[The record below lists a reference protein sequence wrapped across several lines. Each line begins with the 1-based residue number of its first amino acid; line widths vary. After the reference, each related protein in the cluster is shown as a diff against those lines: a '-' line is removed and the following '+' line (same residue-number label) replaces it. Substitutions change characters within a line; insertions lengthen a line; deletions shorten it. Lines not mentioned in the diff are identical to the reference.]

1 MRWFAF
7 IAATLMAASSPTG
20 AARAA
25 GGVDCVKTQC
35 EGKGNSCVGALYV
48 AYDACMKAG
57 NSKCNAVPPAE
68 KMNCLRSEL
77 TPCAVTRNR
86 EQAACLTEFQSCYR
100 TCGPLDGTR
109 ADYWCVADRVADKRV
124 MAAFCAADPSSSK
137 PMDQCAR
144 AFTMQGPSEPSMSC
158 DPLQ

>member
-1 MRWFAF
+1 MRRFAF
-7 IAATLMAASSPTG
+7 IAATLIAAFSPTG

-25 GGVDCVKTQC
+25 GGVECVKTQC
-35 EGKGNSCVGALYV
+35 EGKGSSCVDALYV

-77 TPCAVTRNR
+77 TPCALTRTR
-86 EQAACLTEFQSCYR
+86 EKAACLTEFQSCYR
-100 TCGPLDGTR
+100 TCGPLDGKR
-109 ADYWCVADRVADKRV
+109 ADYWCVADMRDRRA
-124 MAAFCAADPSSSK
+124 AAFCAADPNSSR

-144 AFTMQGPSEPSMSC
+144 AFAKEGEVSMSC
-158 DPLQ
+158 DPL